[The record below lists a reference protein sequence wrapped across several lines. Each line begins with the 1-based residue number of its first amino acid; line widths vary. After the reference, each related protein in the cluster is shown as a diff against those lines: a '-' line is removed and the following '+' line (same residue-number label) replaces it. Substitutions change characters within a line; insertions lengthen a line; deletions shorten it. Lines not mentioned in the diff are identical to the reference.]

1 LALKRFKEA
10 LDCFEQ
16 ATQIRPEFT
25 EAHVN
30 RGNLLKES
38 GDLEG
43 ALGSF
48 ENAISV
54 DPGFAE
60 AHLNR
65 GNLLRMMRRFDEAL
79 ASLDQALLVKP
90 DCAEAYSGKAVVFK
104 ELKCMPEALQS
115 FDRALEIRPDYA
127 EAFSNKANVLRELSR
142 LDEALESYGRAISIR
157 PDYADAHSNRGGV
170 LLEQLRLDEAIASLD
185 LAIEVKPDFAE
196 AFLNKSLAFLLRE
209 DFDAGW
215 AMYEWRWKVES
226 PASQPR
232 QFQEPLWLG
241 DESLAGRTVLLHAE
255 QGLGDTLQFCR
266 YARLVKNLGA
276 HVLFE
281 APQILHPVLGNLEG
295 IDQLF
300 KKGDPLPRFDLHCPL
315 LSLPLAFKT
324 TIATIPTPNAYLQ
337 SEPDL
342 VNTWVNRLGKKK
354 MPRVGLVWSGN
365 PGHGNDRNRSVSL
378 AALLAHLPT
387 GLDYVSLQK
396 EIREA
401 DRETP
406 ESYGNVRFFGPE
418 LRDFA
423 DTAALSDL
431 MDIVISVDTSVAH
444 LCGALGKPT
453 WMLLPFCPDWRWLL
467 ERCDSPW
474 YASMSLYRQPSVGD
488 WDSVFA
494 RVSTD
499 LQSTLN
505 ASGLGDR

>member
-1 LALKRFKEA
+1 LTLAQSTQA
-10 LDCFEQ
+10 LECFERAIQ
-16 ATQIRPEFT
+16 VRPEFT
-25 EAHVN
+25 EAYVN
-30 RGNLLKES
+30 RGNVLKES

-43 ALGSF
+43 ALASF
-48 ENAISV
+48 QSAIAV

-65 GNLLRMMRRFDEAL
+65 GNLLRVMRRFDEAL
-79 ASLDQALLVKP
+79 ESLDQALLVKP
-90 DCAEAYSGKAVVFK
+90 DYADAYAGKAIVFK
-104 ELKCMPEALQS
+104 ELKRMTEALQS
-115 FDRALEIRPDYA
+115 FDRAIESRPDYA

-142 LDEALESYGRAISIR
+142 LDEAIECYDRAISIR

-170 LLEQLRLDEAIASLD
+170 LLEQLRLDDAIASLD
-185 LAIEVKPDFAE
+185 RAIEVKPDFAE
-196 AFLNKSLAFLLRE
+196 AFLNKSLAFLLLE

-215 AMYEWRWKVES
+215 AMYEWRWKLEH

-232 QFQEPLWLG
+232 HFQEPLWLG
-241 DESLAGRTVLLHAE
+241 EPSLAGRTILLHAE

-266 YARLVKNLGA
+266 YARLVKGLGA
-276 HVLFE
+276 NVLFE
-281 APQILHPVLGNLEG
+281 APQILHPVLGDLDG

-300 KKGDPLPRFDLHCPL
+300 KKGDSLPEFDLQCPL

-324 TIATIPTPNAYLQ
+324 TIATIPTPTAYLQ
-337 SEPDL
+337 SEPAL
-342 VNTWVNRLGKKK
+342 VDVWAHRLGERKV
-354 MPRVGLVWSGN
+354 PRIGLVWSGN

-378 AALLAHLPT
+378 AALLEHLPA

-401 DRETP
+401 DRATL
-406 ESYGNVRFFGPE
+406 ESFGNVRFFGPE
-418 LRDFA
+418 LKHFA

-467 ERCDSPW
+467 ERNDSPW
-474 YASMSLYRQPSVGD
+474 YDSMTLYRQPSVGD
-488 WDSVFA
+488 WDSVFS
-494 RVSTD
+494 RVSAD
-499 LQSTLN
+499 LEMTFN
-505 ASGLGDR
+505 ASRLRDR